1 MKQQIFDIDKFD
13 LYKEDNRREVKR
25 ARGGLP
31 QSLWE
36 TYSAFANTYGG
47 VILLGIKEQEDKRL
61 AKTFFQKMMWRC
73 MR

>member
-47 VILLGIKEQEDKRL
+47 VIKLEEAIGSTIHRFMKL
-61 AKTFFQKMMWRC
+61 
-73 MR
+73 